1 MISDILASPE
11 GKQLELKHD
20 LSSPPP
26 ILKKLVAFA
35 NSADRITME
44 FAAGDFFLP
53 PFPANA

>member
-26 ILKKLVAFA
+26 VSKPATSTPGAAALKK
-35 NSADRITME
+35 
-44 FAAGDFFLP
+44 
-53 PFPANA
+53 